1 MSPGGVKNCLENEGN
16 EQVSENDRL
25 QVLYPY
31 RSLSRKYRPHLD
43 LATVGD
49 PEIGHV
55 LTVVS
60 MPCCTSGQLR
70 QKAV

>member
-55 LTVVS
+55 LTV
-60 MPCCTSGQLR
+60 PPR
-70 QKAV
+70 